1 MKLKALIASLV
12 LFTSV
17 PLTVSLHKEVEASEI
32 SKQELF
38 FNEHGRAAQEVA
50 SQYDIYASVLLA
62 QMALESSYGKSGLA
76 SEYNNYFGIKGS
88 YNGNSVGMNTNED
101 NGSGSLYSIQSN
113 FRVYESAKD
122 SMIDYAE
129 LMNKERYTRSLR
141 SVSDTYQKVTASL
154 QGVYASDT
162 LYAEKLNGMIQ
173 KYNLTRFD
181 TDIVIPRI
189 ASANNVDQ
197 NEINQFG
204 LQVSNNS
211 SAKVYYHSAQV
222 YYSNNSLLIDV
233 EDRKEH
239 TVIEGE
245 SLQSI
250 ANQYSTT
257 VEKIMSDNGLSSG
270 VIYKGESLV
279 IL

>member
-12 LFTSV
+12 LFSSI
-17 PLTVSLHKEVEASEI
+17 PLVASLQKEVEASEI
-32 SKQELF
+32 NKQELF
-38 FNEHGRAAQEVA
+38 FNEHGEVAREVA
-50 SQYDIYASVLLA
+50 SQYNIYASVLLA

-88 YNGNSVGMNTNED
+88 FNGKSIDMNTKED
-101 NGSGSLYSIQSN
+101 NGSGSLYSIKSN

-162 LYAEKLNGMIQ
+162 LYADKLNGIIQ

-181 TDIVIPRI
+181 DNIILPRV
-189 ASANNVDQ
+189 ANNVGP
-197 NEINQFG
+197 NEINRFR
-204 LQVSNNS
+204 LQVSNDLSTNMH
-211 SAKVYYHSAQV
+211 YNSAQV
-222 YYSNNSLLIDV
+222 YYSNSSLSFDTR
-233 EDRKEH
+233 ERTEH
-239 TVIEGE
+239 IVSEGE
-245 SLQSI
+245 SLQNI

-257 VEKIMSDNGLSSG
+257 VEKLMSDNGLSSTA
-270 VIYKGESLV
+270 VYKGEILV
-279 IL
+279 VL